1 MDYMKEAVM
10 IRKIF
15 LPVLFVTS
23 IIYLYFV
30 TVAEGPI
37 HADEITGILLGK
49 DIFLNGNFLMKDWNL
64 TTGIT
69 TIQLLSAV
77 ILTYVFGNSYTVL
90 YVISALHFAVLVN
103 VIVYIVF
110 KNSKGKNACVAAV
123 CVLILTIIPNSHSIL
138 NVCTHTLV
146 YAACT
151 LIVYAMY
158 KLYIRRS
165 GPKVYILA
173 GIMVGALTSLNNT
186 MLYYGVFPVI
196 LVGLLCL
203 FWKKGYKE
211 QNVLFIVCGFLE
223 VIISKVC
230 FAIWIYFRG
239 EDIFGVKEVFV
250 SRENLVSNLVSVIS
264 NVLYE
269 FGIDVW
275 GKPLFSVSTLQAGTG
290 LIVLFL
296 VIKGL
301 LLIGKLEEKKVILA
315 LCLLSIGLINIVAYG
330 VSSIPSYSPD
340 MHLMELFV
348 MYICAGFGIYV
359 GNMEIKYDKRFLCLV
374 NVFVL
379 YFLLRSP
386 ELSIIQCQSP
396 TQNVAAFLEEQGFSK
411 GFATYWEMGTLMS
424 DSEYRMTVAPIAVD
438 YSDPS
443 RPEGIAGGW
452 KWAAKNKWLEQE
464 GEFIVFAKDNPYGI
478 HADKIIEDVGRPTQ
492 YLEVD
497 DYGILIYEDGVK
509 LGHIFR

>member
-1 MDYMKEAVM
+1 
-10 IRKIF
+10 
-15 LPVLFVTS
+15 
-23 IIYLYFV
+23 
-30 TVAEGPI
+30 
-37 HADEITGILLGK
+37 
-49 DIFLNGNFLMKDWNL
+49 
-64 TTGIT
+64 
-69 TIQLLSAV
+69 
-77 ILTYVFGNSYTVL
+77 
-90 YVISALHFAVLVN
+90 
-103 VIVYIVF
+103 
-110 KNSKGKNACVAAV
+110 
-123 CVLILTIIPNSHSIL
+123 
-138 NVCTHTLV
+138 
-146 YAACT
+146 
-151 LIVYAMY
+151 MY

-315 LCLLSIGLINIVAYG
+315 LCLLSIGLINIVAY
-330 VSSIPSYSPD
+330 
-340 MHLMELFV
+340 
-348 MYICAGFGIYV
+348 
-359 GNMEIKYDKRFLCLV
+359 
-374 NVFVL
+374 
-379 YFLLRSP
+379 
-386 ELSIIQCQSP
+386 
-396 TQNVAAFLEEQGFSK
+396 
-411 GFATYWEMGTLMS
+411 
-424 DSEYRMTVAPIAVD
+424 
-438 YSDPS
+438 
-443 RPEGIAGGW
+443 
-452 KWAAKNKWLEQE
+452 
-464 GEFIVFAKDNPYGI
+464 
-478 HADKIIEDVGRPTQ
+478 
-492 YLEVD
+492 
-497 DYGILIYEDGVK
+497 ILIF
-509 LGHIFR
+509 HF